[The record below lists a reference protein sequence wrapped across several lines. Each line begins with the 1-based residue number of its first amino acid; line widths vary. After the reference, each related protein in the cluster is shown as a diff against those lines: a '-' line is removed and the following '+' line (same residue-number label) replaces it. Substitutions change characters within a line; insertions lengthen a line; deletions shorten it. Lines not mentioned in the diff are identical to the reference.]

1 MERWSRTG
9 RRVPYA
15 WARVCMAEV
24 ELYSWVGMYIGEYS
38 VMRERSGAGL
48 RLLHYDEDQNAY
60 FMRPLLADEVSVLV
74 RGG

>member
-1 MERWSRTG
+1 
-9 RRVPYA
+9 
-15 WARVCMAEV
+15 MAEV